1 LTCCALRVCCSPERR
16 CWAHRG
22 AAAARAGQ
30 SHCRRTRR
38 VFTAADMRCKVGGE
52 TAYLNV
58 YVSLMSQASAKV
70 SLTGQVRPERKAV
83 NQSPGHRKNKRQGR
97 PAVSMSCRCS
107 ALLRVTC
114 YGAHVGDVWGGAAQK
129 QRRRKGTAC
138 LLQPVMVKWAS
149 MRLILRGEGCIILSM
164 VYVTPTAK
172 SSGT

>member
-1 LTCCALRVCCSPERR
+1 
-16 CWAHRG
+16 
-22 AAAARAGQ
+22 
-30 SHCRRTRR
+30 
-38 VFTAADMRCKVGGE
+38 MRCEDWGE

-83 NQSPGHRKNKRQGR
+83 NQSPGHRNNKRQGR

-114 YGAHVGDVWGGAAQK
+114 HGGARRRCVGGAAQK
-129 QRRRKGTAC
+129 RRRRKGTAC

-149 MRLILRGEGCIILSM
+149 MRLILRGEGCMILSM